1 MTTRGHKEFFRWE
14 QDGAG
19 GDNGTA
25 TYVFDAGSVTVRM
38 LTFKE
43 ACDLSQAIS
52 HALLEAR
59 YDGRV
64 SMLNEVARTQP

>member
-1 MTTRGHKEFFRWE
+1 MKDVFQWE

-25 TYVFDAGSVTVRM
+25 TYAFDTCRISVRM
-38 LTFKE
+38 YTFKE
-43 ACDLSQAIS
+43 AFELGQAIGD
-52 HALLEAR
+52 AIREAR